1 MKLKVIYLIW
11 FSFLLLSC
19 QNDNQERIVEQQ
31 KEAKKRDVIF
41 NNINKAWNFSIPSM
55 EPGAQSIANNWTEWR
70 AFVTEINLK
79 PKSTIGAFQKKAST
93 LSKKVTDLYN
103 NIPARYNSP
112 QIKSRIS
119 VLTTKIKSLDLF
131 IHLNQI
137 PDKKVITI
145 LSDINTEINSLQ
157 MQMQEIIQKSL
168 IPREQGEPDFIKM
181 KDTTRAV
188 PNSMNDIK
196 PMKVE

>member
-1 MKLKVIYLIW
+1 MKIA
-11 FSFLLLSC
+11 FSITLLSLLVLFSC
-19 QNDNQERIVEQQ
+19 QDDTKIRLVEQQ

-79 PKSTIGAFQKKAST
+79 PKSTIGAFQKKSST
-93 LSKKVTDLYN
+93 LSKRVTDLYN
-103 NIPARYNSP
+103 NIPSRYNSP

-137 PDKKVITI
+137 PDKKVIAI
-145 LSDINTEINSLQ
+145 LNDINTEINSLQ